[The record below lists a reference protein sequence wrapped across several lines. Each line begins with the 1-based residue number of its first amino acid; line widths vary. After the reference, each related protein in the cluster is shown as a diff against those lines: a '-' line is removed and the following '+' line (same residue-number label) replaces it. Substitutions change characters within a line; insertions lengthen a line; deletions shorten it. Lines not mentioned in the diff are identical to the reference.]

1 LKTLYISDLD
11 GTLLDKQ
18 AEVTAYT
25 ANALNALIA
34 RGVSF
39 SVASAR
45 TSETAVQIL
54 KNVNLSIPLILMN
67 GVCVF
72 DPIAQKFIDVK
83 YIPIPSVNN
92 LLSVLNKHH
101 QTGFLYGLADHKID
115 TYYEN
120 LDSPQRRTFYEER
133 VNKYYKRF
141 TKVSSFG
148 EAAEKNIIYFSFCE
162 KQGLVAPLYNELK
175 NDTDIRIEYYRD
187 IYIEDFWYL
196 EVCAKSASKFDAVEQ
211 LRRAYGFD
219 QIVGFGDNLNDLPL
233 FAACDESYAVA
244 NAKPEVKEKATAVI
258 GSNDSD
264 GVAKWLIQNAKTE
277 G

>member
-1 LKTLYISDLD
+1 MKTLYISDLD
-11 GTLLDKQ
+11 GTLLDRQ
-18 AEVTAYT
+18 AEVSAYT

-54 KNVNLSIPLILMN
+54 KNVNLNIPIILMN
-67 GVCVF
+67 GVCIF
-72 DPIAQKFIDVK
+72 DPESQKFIDVK
-83 YIPIPSVNN
+83 YIPVSSVRN
-92 LLSVLNKHH
+92 LLNVLNR
-101 QTGFLYGLADHKID
+101 QNLTGFLYGLTGHKID

-120 LDSPQRRTFYEER
+120 LDSPHRRTFYEER
-133 VNKYYKRF
+133 VKKYYKRF
-141 TKVSSFG
+141 TKVDSFA
-148 EAAEKNIIYFSFCE
+148 EAADKNIIYFSFCE
-162 KQGLVAPLYNELK
+162 RQELVAPLYNELK
-175 NDTDIRIEYYRD
+175 NDPEIRIEYYRD

-196 EVCAKSASKFDAVEQ
+196 EVCAKSASKFAAAQQ
-211 LRRAYGFD
+211 LRHYCGFGRLA
-219 QIVGFGDNLNDLPL
+219 GFGDNLNDLPL

-258 GSNDSD
+258 GSNDGD
-264 GVAKWLIQNAKTE
+264 GVAKWLLQNAKTE